1 MKQASPDDI
10 PSLVSLMEEVYAESG
25 FPLNHAR
32 ATEAFST
39 LLADEHL
46 GRAWLIQSCGQNVG
60 YLVLTLGYSMEY
72 GGRSAFVDDLF
83 VRQPFRRSGLASA
96 ALAELRAFC
105 LAQGIRAVHVETGQD
120 NAAALEVYRR
130 IGFTATDRQLLTLKL
145 ADPSH
150 ME

>member
-1 MKQASPDDI
+1 MKRASPEDI
-10 PSLVSLMEEVYAESG
+10 PSLVSFMEEVYAESG

-32 ATEAFST
+32 AADAFAT

-46 GRAWLIQSCGQNVG
+46 GCAWLIQADGQDVG
-60 YLVLTLGYSMEY
+60 YVVLTLGYSMEY

-83 VRQPFRRSGLASA
+83 VRLPFRRRGLASA
-96 ALAELRAFC
+96 ALAEVRTFC
-105 LAQGIRAVHVETGQD
+105 IAHSIRAVHVETGQD

-130 IGFTATDRQLLTLKL
+130 VGFTATDRQLLTMKL

-150 ME
+150 AE